1 MSLGRIPI
9 PDHPARRPC
18 PFCGREA
25 RVAPCRATPIS
36 PAEYSVRRW
45 EEPDPFSHASHW
57 DDCLGPTML
66 WLPLERAVEQWN
78 TRRREQ

>member
-1 MSLGRIPI
+1 MRLGRIPI

-25 RVAPCRATPIS
+25 RVAPYRATPTA
-36 PAEYSVRRW
+36 PVEYSVGCW

-66 WLPLERAVEQWN
+66 WLPLERAVDQWN